1 MIRGARQL
9 PQLRQRGFTLL
20 EVIVAIVIAALCL
33 GALAQAFAGGA
44 RAAGSSSDYTR
55 AVTLAQSLLGKA
67 GVERALTEGVESG
80 TSSDG
85 RYGWTLAVSN
95 ESTTEDGNPV
105 RPPMEL
111 KRLVVRVNV
120 LDEDDARAGRSR
132 AVELT
137 TLMAVPRAL
146 P

>member
-1 MIRGARQL
+1 MIRGAR
-9 PQLRQRGFTLL
+9 QLRQRGFTLL

-55 AVTLAQSLLGKA
+55 AVTLAQSILGKA

-85 RYGWTLAVSN
+85 RYGWTLTVSN

-137 TLMAVPRAL
+137 TLMAEPRAL

>member
-9 PQLRQRGFTLL
+9 SQRGFTLL

-85 RYGWTLAVSN
+85 RYGWTLTVSN

>member
-1 MIRGARQL
+1 MIRASRKF
-9 PQLRQRGFTLL
+9 RQRGFTLL

-33 GALAQAFAGGA
+33 GALAQSFAGGA
-44 RAAGSSSDYTR
+44 RAARTSSDYTR
-55 AVTLAQSLLGKA
+55 AVTLAQSILGKA
-67 GVERALTEGVESG
+67 GVEKSLVEGVETG

-85 RYGWTLAVSN
+85 RFGWALSVSN
-95 ESTTEDGNPV
+95 ESTSEDGNPV

-120 LDEDDARAGRSR
+120 IDEDDARAGRSR

>member
-1 MIRGARQL
+1 MIRGAR
-9 PQLRQRGFTLL
+9 QLRQRGFTLL

-85 RYGWTLAVSN
+85 RYGWTLTVSN

>member
-1 MIRGARQL
+1 MIRGAR
-9 PQLRQRGFTLL
+9 QLRQRGFTLL

-85 RYGWTLAVSN
+85 RYGWTLTVSN

-120 LDEDDARAGRSR
+120 LDEDDARAGR
-132 AVELT
+132 
-137 TLMAVPRAL
+137 
-146 P
+146 

>member
-33 GALAQAFAGGA
+33 GALAQAFAGGS

-67 GVERALTEGVESG
+67 GVEKALVEGVETG

-85 RYGWTLAVSN
+85 RYGWTLTVGN
-95 ESTTEDGNPV
+95 ESTTEDGKPV

-120 LDEDDARAGRSR
+120 LDADDARAGRSR

>member
-1 MIRGARQL
+1 MIRGTR
-9 PQLRQRGFTLL
+9 QLRQRGFTLL

-44 RAAGSSSDYTR
+44 RSAGSSSDYTR

-67 GVERALTEGVESG
+67 GVERALAEGVESG

>member
-9 PQLRQRGFTLL
+9 SQRGFTLL

-85 RYGWTLAVSN
+85 RYGWTLTVSK

>member
-1 MIRGARQL
+1 MIRGAR
-9 PQLRQRGFTLL
+9 QLRQRGFTLL

-55 AVTLAQSLLGKA
+55 AVTLAQSILGKA

-80 TSSDG
+80 TSSDS
-85 RYGWTLAVSN
+85 RYGWTLTVSN